1 MPNDQTDD
9 QKKNFDKVGDEHML
23 IDGKVRLVLEE
34 TSEHVLTSGES
45 HTIDLWLK
53 PQKDY

>member
-9 QKKNFDKVGDEHML
+9 QKKNFDKVGGEHML